1 MVSEVELDQSTSG
14 QSEEICPNDY
24 LRLSEI
30 LIAALPQDRKLMWG
44 GKVIAYLA
52 RQTTQAISEGQGL
65 PDIPTKAIHLDLGGN
80 PNQEPSQWLSP
91 IWKEIETRH
100 YPEIE
105 PTLIELSR
113 QAGLNVYPAL
123 QKLSGKPALYR
134 LATKALPVGSQV
146 TSTSDADLSPGMILY
161 KRDLSLRLSWLGA
174 ILFSRGLSWTP
185 FRRYSFL
192 TWQLLFLV
200 SFVAFDL
207 LLWLILWH
215 SKDPLSGR
223 ELVVA
228 AMAIGVPIGAYWHF
242 RDIFRLFD
250 DRIMIAPEWMLA
262 WKDFGA
268 TIEFNRSWNPDESST
283 ILVQRYTATCPI
295 CGWMVKLDQGE
306 PDFPR
311 RIVGRCEENPREH
324 VFSFD
329 RSSRNGAR
337 LHSGD
342 RPA

>member
-14 QSEEICPNDY
+14 QPEGICPDDY

-30 LIAALPQDRKLMWG
+30 LISALPQDRKLMWG
-44 GKVIAYLA
+44 GKVMAYLA
-52 RQTTQAISEGQGL
+52 RQTTQAVSEGQAL
-65 PDIPTKAIHLDLGGN
+65 PDIPTKSIHLDLGGN

-91 IWKEIETRH
+91 IWKEIESRH

-113 QAGLNVYPAL
+113 QAGLKVYPAL
-123 QKLSGKPALYR
+123 QKLNGKPALYR
-134 LATKALPVGSQV
+134 MATKTLPVGSQ
-146 TSTSDADLSPGMILY
+146 SSIISDANLPPDMIVY
-161 KRDLSLRLSWLGA
+161 KRDLSLSLSWLGKVF
-174 ILFSRGLSWTP
+174 FSRGLSWTP
-185 FRRYSFL
+185 FKRYSFL
-192 TWQLLFLV
+192 AWQLLFLV
-200 SFVAFDL
+200 SFVALDI

-215 SKDPLSGR
+215 STPPMSGQ
-223 ELVVA
+223 ELVVL
-228 AMAIGVPIGAYWHF
+228 AMAIGLPFGAYWHF
-242 RDIFRLFD
+242 HDIFRLFE

-262 WKDFGA
+262 RKDFGA
-268 TIEFNRSWNPDESST
+268 TVELNRSKNPDEPST

-295 CGWMVKLDQGE
+295 CGWLVNLDRGE

-311 RIVGRCEENPREH
+311 RIVGRCEESPREH

-329 RSSRNGAR
+329 RSSKLGAR
-337 LHSGD
+337 LYLDD

>member
-1 MVSEVELDQSTSG
+1 MVSEVKLDQSTSG
-14 QSEEICPNDY
+14 QPEEIRPDDY
-24 LRLSEI
+24 LRLSDI

-44 GKVIAYLA
+44 GKVMAYLA
-52 RQTTQAISEGQGL
+52 QQTTHAVSEGQGL
-65 PDIPTKAIHLDLGGN
+65 PDIPTKSIYVDLGGN
-80 PNQEPSQWLSP
+80 PNLEPSQWLSP
-91 IWKEIETRH
+91 IWKEIENRH

-113 QAGLNVYPAL
+113 QAGLKVYPAL

-146 TSTSDADLSPGMILY
+146 TSTSDTDLPPNMILY

-174 ILFSRGLSWTP
+174 IFFSRGLSWTP
-185 FRRYSFL
+185 FKRFSFL
-192 TWQLLFLV
+192 TWQLLFLL

-207 LLWLILWH
+207 LLWLILWR
-215 SKDPLSGR
+215 SKGPLSGQ
-223 ELVVA
+223 ELVVVT
-228 AMAIGVPIGAYWHF
+228 MAIGLPFGTYWHF

-268 TIEFNRSWNPDESST
+268 TVEINRAKNPDETST
-283 ILVQRYTATCPI
+283 ILVQRYTATCTI
-295 CGWMVKLDQGE
+295 CGWMVKLDQGD

-329 RSSRNGAR
+329 RSSRHGIQ
-337 LHSGD
+337 LHCDTRST
-342 RPA
+342 